1 MIQLIFI
8 LEKAMPNFLIK
19 CNYEKLFTTEIDA
32 ELPEDQDELAEFME
46 EYEDEN
52 EVTWTEKGVAVFEYS
67 GYEV

>member
-1 MIQLIFI
+1 
-8 LEKAMPNFLIK
+8 MPNFLIK

-32 ELPEDQDELAEFME
+32 ELPDDQDELAEFME

>member
-1 MIQLIFI
+1 
-8 LEKAMPNFLIK
+8 MPNFLIK